1 MNQIVDYFIVGFIHP
16 KLNKVIYIASN
27 NDIQKIC
34 SNIDLQLSYT
44 LDQNYAKRYLN
55 IQDAKN
61 DIYNLRYYRRE
72 YLNVKNIIIKISE
85 NMSENN
91 LNENNPIVYYDIDS
105 YENFTAADE

>member
-1 MNQIVDYFIVGFIHP
+1 MNQTIDYFIVGFIHP
-16 KLNKVIYIASN
+16 KLNKVIYIAAN

-34 SNIDLQLSYT
+34 SDRALQLSCT

-55 IQDAKN
+55 IQDAKT

-72 YLNVKNIIIKISE
+72 YLTFKNIVLKISQ
-85 NMSENN
+85 NMSENM
-91 LNENNPIVYYDIDS
+91 LNDNIPIVYYDIDS